1 MATDRRPITAEAH
14 VAELLAPVEEDAGI
28 ALTDVILTEFLIL
41 TELLQ
46 GIRRQR
52 EAQRV
57 EQRLRAFDVLRLERL
72 EDFTRAVE
80 LRRTARSRGYV

>member
-14 VAELLAPVEEDAGI
+14 VAELLALVEEDAGI
-28 ALTDVILTEFLIL
+28 ALTDVILTEFL
-41 TELLQ
+41 Q

-52 EAQRV
+52 KAQRV

-80 LRRTARSRGYV
+80 LCRTARSRGYV